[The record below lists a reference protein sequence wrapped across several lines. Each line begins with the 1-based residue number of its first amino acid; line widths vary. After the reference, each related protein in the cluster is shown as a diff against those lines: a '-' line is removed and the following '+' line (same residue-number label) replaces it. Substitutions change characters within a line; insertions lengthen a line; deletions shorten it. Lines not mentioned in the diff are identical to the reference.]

1 MSRRRGGAGMQTER
15 DPARDVLV
23 RRVRAAR
30 PAVRWVRQSGFV
42 LLGLAAW
49 TALDPDYAVPRS
61 VPMPTS
67 AAAADGLLP
76 SALEPTGAI
85 HGGRPCFRWAWPAA
99 SAAFDFVLLDESL
112 EEVQRIAVRGREF
125 DATDAVLARLR
136 SGAQFHWLV
145 ETEWLGSRRRSAPVA
160 IAFSR

>member
-1 MSRRRGGAGMQTER
+1 
-15 DPARDVLV
+15 L
-23 RRVRAAR
+23 
-30 PAVRWVRQSGFV
+30 

-76 SALEPTGAI
+76 SALGPVGVI
-85 HGGRPCFRWAWPAA
+85 HGGRPRFRWVGPAA
-99 SAAFDFVLLDESL
+99 AATFDFVLLDEAL
-112 EEVQRIAVRGREF
+112 EEVQRIEVRGREF
-125 DATDAVLARLR
+125 DATDAVLERLL

-145 ETEWLGSRRRSAPVA
+145 ETEWQGCRRRSAPVA

>member
-1 MSRRRGGAGMQTER
+1 MQAKR

-23 RRVRAAR
+23 RRLRGAR
-30 PAVRWVRQSGFV
+30 PAVRWVRPSGFL

-76 SALEPTGAI
+76 CALEPAGVIRNDRPRFRWDWPTTGAT
-85 HGGRPCFRWAWPAA
+85 
-99 SAAFDFVLLDESL
+99 FDFVLLDEAL
-112 EEVQRIAVRGREF
+112 EEVQRIEVHGREF
-125 DATDAVLARLR
+125 DATAAVLERLR
-136 SGAQFHWLV
+136 TGAQFHWLI
-145 ETEWLGSRRRSAPVA
+145 ETEWQGRRRRSAPVA

>member
-1 MSRRRGGAGMQTER
+1 
-15 DPARDVLV
+15 L
-23 RRVRAAR
+23 
-30 PAVRWVRQSGFV
+30 

-76 SALEPTGAI
+76 SALEPLGVV
-85 HGGRPCFRWAWPAA
+85 HGGRPRFRWVCQAA
-99 SAAFDFVLLDESL
+99 AATFAFVLLDEAL
-112 EEVQRIAVRGREF
+112 EEVQRIEVRGREF
-125 DATDAVLARLR
+125 DATDAVLERLR

-145 ETEWLGSRRRSAPVA
+145 EAEWQGSRRRSAPVA